1 MGRIR
6 YEKKQD
12 HSFDRRGACGILL
25 AACNDNGGK
34 IGSMG
39 VEPFPDT
46 FTNDI
51 DTVDSE
57 NLAVGASVTA
67 ASGGDASAVLDGD
80 KTTAWTAAETS
91 GQWLEITLSSPAD
104 INTVVIRENGNFIS
118 GFGFV
123 LPDEDGVYPE
133 DMVSASFYRQQDRI
147 ERYRYCTFATQE
159 DVTEFRIWFGGT
171 DAGKSL
177 SIAEVEIYNV
187 APKEYDGDFRVF
199 NYYTPQ
205 DLQYM
210 EQADLLEDF
219 ESDTITDVILIS
231 LAFWMEDG
239 SIVYA
244 EDPDLYDTSDP
255 NYDPERDQFRFVGE
269 HEDPDGY
276 YNAAIQ
282 KVHDAI
288 AAHVARG
295 GRDISI
301 CIDFYPKIVAQ
312 NGLPANEDALVESI
326 HTLIVED
333 DRVDGIDIDWEYPT
347 GVSEW
352 KAYGD
357 MLVAVDEDFDA
368 SGKNKYISLALS
380 ADNVRLTQEQVDAID
395 FVQMM
400 AYDRFDIVDGNHSS
414 FRSGAYS
421 SMRYFVNLGFEPSQ
435 LVLGTPLY
443 GRPNTWDTI
452 WTNYG
457 YGSEVWSTQDKAP
470 YTYWD
475 NVQWLYFDGK
485 NTDGEQYDGSVLTQV
500 WVNGAALIADKTAYV
515 IEQGFAGIMLWRES
529 TDFAWDDVDV
539 NGMPR
544 SGLRAIHD
552 TASARI
558 VGYGE

>member
-1 MGRIR
+1 M
-6 YEKKQD
+6 KK
-12 HSFDRRGACGILL
+12 SKITLLTAAALVLVLACGILL

-39 VEPFPDT
+39 V

-57 NLAVGASVTA
+57 NLAKGASVTA

-91 GQWLEITLSSPAD
+91 GQWLEITLPSPAD

-210 EQADLLEDF
+210 DQADLLEDF

-295 GRDISI
+295 GRDINI

-485 NTDGEQYDGSVLTQV
+485 NTDGKQYDGSVLTQV

>member
-1 MGRIR
+1 M
-6 YEKKQD
+6 KK
-12 HSFDRRGACGILL
+12 SKITLLTAAVLVLVLACGILL
-25 AACNDNGGK
+25 AACNNDPPTRDFEY
-34 IGSMG
+34 I
-39 VEPFPDT
+39 

-295 GRDISI
+295 GRDINI

-485 NTDGEQYDGSVLTQV
+485 NTDDEQYDGSVLTQV

-529 TDFAWDDVDV
+529 TDFAWYDVDV

>member
-1 MGRIR
+1 M
-6 YEKKQD
+6 KK
-12 HSFDRRGACGILL
+12 SKITLLTAAALVLVLACGILL

-295 GRDISI
+295 GRDINI

-421 SMRYFVNLGFEPSQ
+421 SMRYFVNIGFKPSQ
-435 LVLGTPLY
+435 LVLGLPAY
-443 GRPNTWDTI
+443 GRPDGWQTI
-452 WTNYG
+452 WTNYD
-457 YGSEVWSTQDKAP
+457 YGSDVSATQDFSTP

-475 NVQWLYFDGK
+475 NIQWLYYTGTDLDGGTYNNALLK
-485 NTDGEQYDGSVLTQV
+485 S
-500 WVNGAALIADKTAYV
+500 WVNGAALVADKTAYV
-515 IEQGFAGIMLWRES
+515 IEQGFAGMMIWRES
-529 TDFAWDDVDV
+529 TDYDWNATDE
-539 NGMPR
+539 NGMPL
-544 SGLRAIHD
+544 SVLRAIYD
-552 TASARI
+552 TACERI

>member
-1 MGRIR
+1 M
-6 YEKKQD
+6 KK
-12 HSFDRRGACGILL
+12 SKITLLTAAALVLVLACGILL
-25 AACNDNGGK
+25 AACNNDPPTRDFEY
-34 IGSMG
+34 I
-39 VEPFPDT
+39 

-159 DVTEFRIWFGGT
+159 DVSEFRIWFGGT

-244 EDPDLYDTSDP
+244 EDPYLYDTSDP

-295 GRDISI
+295 GRDINI

>member
-1 MGRIR
+1 M
-6 YEKKQD
+6 KK
-12 HSFDRRGACGILL
+12 SKITLLTAAALVLVLACGILF

-46 FTNDI
+46 FTNDL
-51 DTVDSE
+51 DTTAAE
-57 NLAVGASVTA
+57 NLA
-67 ASGGDASAVLDGD
+67 ASAQQITASSAADSAGNVADGD
-80 KTTAWTAAETS
+80 TSTAWTAESTT
-91 GQWLEITLSSPAD
+91 GQYIEITFPSPTE
-104 INTVVIRENGNFIS
+104 INTVVLRENGNYIS
-118 GFGFV
+118 GFSFV
-123 LPDEDGVYPE
+123 TPDENGEYPTDGYGYFE
-133 DMVSASFYRQQDRI
+133 NLFYRQQDRI
-147 ERYRYCTFATQE
+147 ERYRYCTFDAVE
-159 DVTEFRIWFGGT
+159 VTTFRIYFNYV
-171 DAGKSL
+171 DEGKEL
-177 SIAEVEIYNV
+177 SMSEVEIYNV
-187 APKEYDGDFRVF
+187 APKEYTQDFRVF
-199 NYYTPQ
+199 NYYTA
-205 DLQYM
+205 
-210 EQADLLEDF
+210 ADLAAMTDDELSAELGRGV
-219 ESDTITDVILIS
+219 ITDMILIS
-231 LAFWMEDG
+231 MVFWEPDG
-239 SIVYA
+239 TMIYA
-244 EDPDLYDTSDP
+244 ADPTTYTLLPDNSNYMDQYTEDPAYFNSL
-255 NYDPERDQFRFVGE
+255 VGR
-269 HEDPDGY
+269 
-276 YNAAIQ
+276 
-282 KVHDAI
+282 VHSI
-288 AAHVARG
+288 AAPLGINVCLDLFPIKDEDSNFVH
-295 GRDISI
+295 
-301 CIDFYPKIVAQ
+301 
-312 NGLPANEDALVESI
+312 GLPGNMDTLMENITELVA
-326 HTLIVED
+326 ED
-333 DRVDGIDIDWEYPT
+333 DRIDGIDFDWEYPNGVT
-347 GVSEW
+347 EWKYYGDLIMRVSE
-352 KAYGD
+352 AID
-357 MLVAVDEDFDA
+357 
-368 SGKNKYISLALS
+368 STGKDKYISLALS
-380 ADNVRLTQEQVDAID
+380 ADNVRLTQEQIDAVD

>member
-1 MGRIR
+1 M
-6 YEKKQD
+6 KK
-12 HSFDRRGACGILL
+12 SKITLLTAAALVLVLACGILL

-57 NLAVGASVTA
+57 NLAKGASVTA
-67 ASGGDASAVLDGD
+67 ASGGDASAVLDSD

-123 LPDEDGVYPE
+123 LPDEYGVYPE

-244 EDPDLYDTSDP
+244 EDPYLYDTSDP

-295 GRDISI
+295 GRDINI
-301 CIDFYPKIVAQ
+301 CIDFYPKIVTQ